1 MYTNIGQIYYK
12 RGGLIMPVGICNDWN
27 VKVYKGKYGSYNH
40 DVIAIKLESKLIKE
54 AKLSL
59 NVK

>member
-1 MYTNIGQIYYK
+1 
-12 RGGLIMPVGICNDWN
+12 MPVGICNDWD